1 MNQLEIFENRDSSTP
16 WQTNLQA
23 ALLGYSSMESSV
35 AETETLAQ
43 FNNTPHVNTEIQSL
57 SEHIQRMN
65 YSRLV
70 QNLQTTKNFGNLAQY
85 QTHHLTGPIQFIRN
99 LLNTWNLEQKDAV
112 FLLGFEVYDQ
122 HYVRKLLDGYTP
134 LMGRDIKDRI
144 AYLFQIRGTLSV
156 LFQSEDVENEWL
168 REKHTMLNDQ
178 KPLELLLDGTM
189 ENLLL
194 IKDYVNIAAGR

>member
-1 MNQLEIFENRDSSTP
+1 MNQLEIFENRDSPTP
-16 WQTNLQA
+16 WQTHLQA
-23 ALLGYSSMESSV
+23 TWLGYSSMENSV
-35 AETETLAQ
+35 AETETLPQ
-43 FNNTPHVNTEIQSL
+43 FNNTPHVNTEMQSL

-70 QNLQTTKNFGNLAQY
+70 QNPQTTLNFANLAQY
-85 QTHHLTGPIQFIRN
+85 QTRHLTGPIQFIRN
-99 LLNTWNLEQKDAV
+99 LLNTWNLDQNDAV
-112 FLLGFEVYDQ
+112 SLLGFEVKDQ
-122 HYVRKLLDGYTP
+122 HYVRKLVDGYTP

-144 AYLFQIRGTLSV
+144 AYLFQIRGTLSD

-178 KPLELLLDGTM
+178 TPLELLLDGTM

-194 IKDYVNIAAGR
+194 IKDYVNLVAGR

>member
-1 MNQLEIFENRDSSTP
+1 MNQLEIFENRDRLTP
-16 WQTNLQA
+16 LQPHLQA

-35 AETETLAQ
+35 AKTETLPQ
-43 FNNTPHVNTEIQSL
+43 FNNTSHVSTELQSF
-57 SEHIQRMN
+57 SEHIRRMN

-70 QNLQTTKNFGNLAQY
+70 QNLQTTRNFANLAQY
-85 QTHHLTGPIQFIRN
+85 QTRHLTGPIQFIRN
-99 LLNTWNLEQKDAV
+99 LLNIWNLEQKDAV

-134 LMGRDIKDRI
+134 LVGRDIKDRI

-178 KPLELLLDGTM
+178 KPLELLLNGTM

-194 IKDYVNIAAGR
+194 SRITLI

>member
-70 QNLQTTKNFGNLAQY
+70 QNPQTTKNFGQSGTVSNPSSDRPDSVY
-85 QTHHLTGPIQFIRN
+85 PKSPKY
-99 LLNTWNLEQKDAV
+99 LE
-112 FLLGFEVYDQ
+112 
-122 HYVRKLLDGYTP
+122 
-134 LMGRDIKDRI
+134 
-144 AYLFQIRGTLSV
+144 S
-156 LFQSEDVENEWL
+156 
-168 REKHTMLNDQ
+168 
-178 KPLELLLDGTM
+178 
-189 ENLLL
+189 
-194 IKDYVNIAAGR
+194 